1 MSHLLDNAPFW
12 EKKNQKLEVKVG
24 SGESSSSISSYYANG
39 QWLQW
44 GGGGELMTW
53 VNVVT

>member
-1 MSHLLDNAPFW
+1 MRIFYLKNTQTVMSHLLDNAPFW

-39 QWLQW
+39 Q
-44 GGGGELMTW
+44 
-53 VNVVT
+53 